1 MLRYN
6 VIIFSKGSFFDRR
19 NTFFWQQHL
28 FNIFFLPGSESNSPL
43 GVRSSPSIVWYY
55 ISMRSKLTRTCNN

>member
-6 VIIFSKGSFFDRR
+6 VIILSKGSFFDRR
-19 NTFFWQQHL
+19 NTLFWQQHL
-28 FNIFFLPGSESNSPL
+28 FNIFSPGSESNSPL
-43 GVRSSPSIVWYY
+43 GVRSSPSIVWYC